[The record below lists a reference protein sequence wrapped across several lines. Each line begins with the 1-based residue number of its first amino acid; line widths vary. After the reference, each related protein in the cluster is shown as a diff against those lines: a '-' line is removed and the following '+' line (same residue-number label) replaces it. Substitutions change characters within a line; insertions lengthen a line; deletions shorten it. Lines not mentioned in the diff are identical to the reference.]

1 MGMAIGAVSRR
12 VPHLVEKTGRRS
24 LALAGLVMM
33 ATGMVLLST
42 LDETS
47 GYWLVLGGI
56 VPVGVGMALAMAP
69 ATTDIV
75 AAVPLHKQGVASATN
90 DAAREVGG
98 TLGIAVLGS
107 VLNDQYR
114 AGVAAAAPETA
125 PEGLVDTAQ
134 ESLGAALGIA
144 ARLGERGD
152 ALAAGA
158 RTAFVDGL
166 ADAFLVSAGALLL
179 CAVVFAVV
187 IPRRR
192 TPDEPR
198 ATIPASLPGTSSR
211 PSEPARLVSSTTFRN
226 RPGFQPWVMFLR

>member
-1 MGMAIGAVSRR
+1 MI
-12 VPHLVEKTGRRS
+12 
-24 LALAGLVMM
+24 
-33 ATGMVLLST
+33 ATGMTLLST
-42 LDETS
+42 LDEGS
-47 GYWLVLGGI
+47 SYWLVLAGI

-114 AGVAAAAPETA
+114 AGVADAAPASA
-125 PEGLVDTAQ
+125 PDGLVETAQ

-144 ARLGERGD
+144 TRLGERGD
-152 ALAAGA
+152 DLALGA
-158 RTAFVDGL
+158 RSAFVDGL
-166 ADAFLVSAGALLL
+166 ADAFLASAAALVL

-187 IPRRR
+187 IPRRPKPAEPPSTTSDPEHG
-192 TPDEPR
+192 TPPRSWEPQ
-198 ATIPASLPGTSSR
+198 TP
-211 PSEPARLVSSTTFRN
+211 VSSTTFRT
-226 RPGFQPWVMFLR
+226 GSSFQPGVMFLR